1 MDLIPNKNN
10 GYNGGGAP
18 EELNFRRNVL
28 GVGGQQEGKILSSK
42 GFLRFSIIAF
52 RVSLGVLFLAVAGAA
67 FFYVMS
73 YQTKGKVVSGQN
85 DLENRRQELQGESF
99 VKHRDNVRQIEA
111 MKKMIGKRVYA
122 SNLLNEIEKNT
133 VQGNA
138 WGSFSLNTTSG
149 ICKMGGRAPSYSL
162 VAKQAVAFKRV
173 GFSNIDF
180 NDLQLNKEGGVS
192 FDAEFVFGSA
202 FKKKPA
208 TLSE

>member
-111 MKKMIGKRVYA
+111 MKKMMENEADEFPVLVKR
-122 SNLLNEIEKNT
+122 T
-133 VQGNA
+133 VDETRWPRGWFVSPKVTVPTLTCAEAMLANRIIRTAKSATIARVCFMSINPQ
-138 WGSFSLNTTSG
+138 SLDV
-149 ICKMGGRAPSYSL
+149 L
-162 VAKQAVAFKRV
+162 
-173 GFSNIDF
+173 
-180 NDLQLNKEGGVS
+180 
-192 FDAEFVFGSA
+192 FV
-202 FKKKPA
+202 
-208 TLSE
+208 E